1 MSALLQFREGFMP
14 TKAKS
19 AVKKVRKN
27 VKKTNLTKL
36 YNHMNKMSID
46 AVDSEVMK
54 KFKVLIDS
62 AEEDVP
68 KAIID
73 SLISDP
79 KTSDT
84 SVFPEGLQPYV
95 KHFIFMKK
103 RMKSPPKASL

>member
-1 MSALLQFREGFMP
+1 MP

-19 AVKKVRKN
+19 AAKKTKKN

-36 YNHMNKMSID
+36 YNHMNKMSQD
-46 AVDSEVMK
+46 AVDSEVIK

-62 AEEDVP
+62 TEEDISKVVV
-68 KAIID
+68 D

-79 KTSDT
+79 KAYDT

-95 KHFIFMKK
+95 KHFVFMKK
-103 RMKSPPKASL
+103 RVKNLQKA

>member
-1 MSALLQFREGFMP
+1 MP
-14 TKAKS
+14 TKAKNT
-19 AVKKVRKN
+19 AKKVRKS
-27 VKKTNLTKL
+27 VRKTNLTKL
-36 YNHMNKMSID
+36 YNHMNKMSHD

-62 AEEDVP
+62 AEEDLP
-68 KAIID
+68 KIVID

-79 KTSDT
+79 KASDT

-103 RMKSPPKASL
+103 RDKNLKKV

>member
-1 MSALLQFREGFMP
+1 MP
-14 TKAKS
+14 TKAKNT
-19 AVKKVRKN
+19 AKKVRKN
-27 VKKTNLTKL
+27 VRKTNLTKL
-36 YNHMNKMSID
+36 YNHMNKMSQD

-62 AEEDVP
+62 AEEDLS
-68 KAIID
+68 KIIID

-84 SVFPEGLQPYV
+84 SIFPEGLQPYV

-103 RMKSPPKASL
+103 RDKNLKKV